1 MEWNLNLSPGLW
13 PDTGVLLWEGGRE
26 RDPSACDQHE
36 RCRQPWRCHNWGRKV
51 FWLVKRKWHRCSNI
65 CQFWDCQSLKERK
78 CWRPHSNYPF
88 LRPSFSASSLRTCQY
103 QTTWTMTLMTSFR
116 WEHLKSGSFGY
127 KQPLLSR
134 ILSRNVS
141 ERFFTQS
148 SSTESSSISTPGCFC
163 SDHSKAFHLVP
174 GGFFGVY
181 SSHLWLIFL
190 GLKSTATANEH
201 EVKSHP
207 SVTFE
212 AQNWIW
218 SSWRGNCLV
227 PMSGQ
232 LWLHLCISRIVRES
246 WIFHFLISYVMLSE
260 VG

>member
-1 MEWNLNLSPGLW
+1 MFMSIL
-13 PDTGVLLWEGGRE
+13 RM
-26 RDPSACDQHE
+26 
-36 RCRQPWRCHNWGRKV
+36 
-51 FWLVKRKWHRCSNI
+51 
-65 CQFWDCQSLKERK
+65 KERK
-78 CWRPHSNYPF
+78 YWRPHSNYPF

-174 GGFFGVY
+174 GGIFGVY
-181 SSHLWLIFL
+181 SSHLWLILL